1 MCDIVIA
8 LVIMVVV
15 FIVKELNVRYR
26 SKLPVPI
33 PIEVIMVSM
42 GCTTSSPRSVF
53 IDRGDKHQNGKRSYA
68 VPEPTLYV
76 IINLNYDILY
86 VKESLH
92 ISSRS
97 VKREFMDAAQ

>member
-15 FIVKELNVRYR
+15 FIVKELNDRYR

-42 GCTTSSPRSVF
+42 RFTTSSLGIVF
-53 IDRGDKHQNGKRSYA
+53 IDRGDKNKHQNDKRSSTYA
-68 VPEPTLYV
+68 CAITERMLYV
-76 IINLNYDILY
+76 IINLNYDIL
-86 VKESLH
+86 
-92 ISSRS
+92 
-97 VKREFMDAAQ
+97 